1 MSHLPEVVDV
11 GLLDVGDVPVPQV
24 VDDPREVDVPRQ
36 RPRDVLQKEIMG
48 EMASATTAHAAIC
61 RSCPKSCPF
70 ILALDDC
77 TIIAK
82 ITQQPCNRTLKMTSG
97 TEYFR
102 DRILQV
108 IFSDR
113 LHCCCVILQ

>member
-36 RPRDVLQKEIMG
+36 RPRNVLKEI
-48 EMASATTAHAAIC
+48 MASATTKAHAAIC

-82 ITQQPCNRTLKMTSG
+82 ITQQPCNRTMKMTSG
-97 TEYFR
+97 TEYLR
-102 DRILQV
+102 S
-108 IFSDR
+108 FSAID
-113 LHCCCVILQ
+113 CIVVV

>member
-36 RPRDVLQKEIMG
+36 RPRNVLIKEIA
-48 EMASATTAHAAIC
+48 ASATTDHAEIC

-82 ITQQPCNRTLKMTSG
+82 ITQQPCNRTMKMNRSVQG
-97 TEYFR
+97 C
-102 DRILQV
+102 L
-108 IFSDR
+108 
-113 LHCCCVILQ
+113 